1 MCVSFAGSP
10 IQTCLGI
17 TGVCVRERERER
29 VCVCVCE
36 CVNVC
41 VCFAGSPILGQ
52 SNHASALLVFYTL
65 FHMDEPFFKK
75 IKIKHTLF
83 YMDEP

>member
-1 MCVSFAGSP
+1 VS
-10 IQTCLGI
+10 
-17 TGVCVRERERER
+17 
-29 VCVCVCE
+29 
-36 CVNVC
+36 
-41 VCFAGSPILGQ
+41 FAGSPILGQ

-65 FHMDEPFFKK
+65 FYMDEPFFKKIKIK